1 MVIPAGTSPDTMV
14 MDKSQTMN
22 QARTMKDKQKARF
35 IYPDRNIPTPE
46 PVHGRCHMDVQTEEY
61 FERLTD
67 KPAAS
72 EQGVFT
78 EFYLDRPP
86 VPLF

>member
-1 MVIPAGTSPDTMV
+1 MYDKRIQRGSTFAAMVIPAGTSPDTMV
-14 MDKSQTMN
+14 MDKGSTMQQT
-22 QARTMKDKQKARF
+22 RKQQSKPRF

-46 PVHGRCHMDVQTEEY
+46 PVHGRMHMEIQTEEY

-72 EQGVFT
+72 E
-78 EFYLDRPP
+78 
-86 VPLF
+86 